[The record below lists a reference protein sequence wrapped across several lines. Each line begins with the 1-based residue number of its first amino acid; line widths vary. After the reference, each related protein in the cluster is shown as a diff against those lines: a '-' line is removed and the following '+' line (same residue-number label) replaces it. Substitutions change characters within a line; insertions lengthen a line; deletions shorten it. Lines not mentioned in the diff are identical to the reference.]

1 MQNPLF
7 YGAATALVTPFR
19 GNRIDFDALEKL
31 IDRQIDAGIDAL
43 VLLGTTGEPASVTPP
58 ERSALVE
65 CAVARVGRRVPLI
78 VGTGSNDT
86 HTAVALSRE
95 AVQLGAD
102 GLLVVTPYYN
112 RTSPKGL
119 AEHYNAVA
127 DSVDAPIIMYN
138 VPSRTGMN
146 LPPRIVAELA
156 RHPNLCAVKE
166 ASGDLRQ
173 LTALAEACGDG
184 VAIYSGCDDLVLPA
198 LALGARG
205 VISVASNLVPREMH
219 GLVAEWLRGD
229 VKRSRALQLEYLPL
243 MRALSAQVNPIPVKA
258 ALGMM
263 GQIEETLRLP
273 LAPLDTGEREALRRT
288 LKQYDLIE

>member
-86 HTAVALSRE
+86 RTAVALSRE

-273 LAPLDTGEREALRRT
+273 LAPLDAGEREALRRT